1 MRRELPQFGT
11 LVASVFEWHPFA
23 MTVVRPEPAEDLQ
36 PRSANIGWRLM
47 RRAQCWVSARS
58 EGVVVG
64 LILAVFVVL
73 WMAFQTISLAPVD
86 LRDDASEAAL
96 WAQHFAFGYKHPP
109 LTAWL
114 FMAWFAVFPRAN
126 WAMHLEAVA
135 IVAATLAITWRL
147 LRDHLDRDR
156 SLFGLAALILVPLY
170 TLKAAELN
178 ANTVMMP
185 FWAAALLFYLR
196 ARRGLDAWDSLLAG
210 ACASCAMLGKYWA
223 VYLFAGM
230 AVAALAG
237 TGARRFWRSPAPYLM
252 AAGAAV
258 VIAPHLY
265 WYVAADGGTNYAFV
279 RDSVMTDN
287 SFAGA
292 FGKSVYYLLG
302 VIGYAAGPL
311 LLLAALR
318 PGRAALAD
326 IAWPADEAR
335 QQALILFVVPMV
347 LPALVNFALPA
358 RLTPDWTFP
367 NWALLPIVLYG
378 SRKIAVD
385 SLAVAVAGLVA
396 LTVSVCFLIASP
408 FMAYAHLKAGLDSN
422 RPSSQE
428 VAVVAETM
436 ANGPLRLYCGSPG
449 ITGNLPF
456 YLAGTDRLR
465 DDPLSDLGRDEIME
479 QGLIVACLDD
489 DTPCLTTQAALGG
502 AGAHAANGT
511 INRSFLGFSGKPIGF
526 RVTVL
531 PARH

>member
-1 MRRELPQFGT
+1 MQSDGGGLS
-11 LVASVFEWHPFA
+11 LA
-23 MTVVRPEPAEDLQ
+23 
-36 PRSANIGWRLM
+36 RSAQRWIN
-47 RRAQCWVSARS
+47 ARS
-58 EGVVVG
+58 EPVVVG
-64 LILAVFVVL
+64 VIFAAFIVL
-73 WMAFQTISLAPVD
+73 WMVFQTVSLAPVD

-96 WAQHFAFGYKHPP
+96 WAQSFAFGYKHPP

-114 FMAWFAVFPRAN
+114 FMAWFAVFPRTN

-170 TLKAAELN
+170 TFKAAELN
-178 ANTVMMP
+178 ANTAMMP
-185 FWAAALLFYLR
+185 FWAAALLYYLR
-196 ARRGLDAWDSLLAG
+196 ARRGFDVWDSLLAG
-210 ACASCAMLGKYWA
+210 ACASFAMLGKYWA

-230 AVAALAG
+230 AAAALTG
-237 TGARRFWRSPAPYLM
+237 GGARRFWRSPAPYLM
-252 AAGAAV
+252 AAGAAF

-265 WYVAADGGTNYAFV
+265 WYVAADGGANYAFV
-279 RDSVMTDN
+279 RDSVMTDD
-287 SFAGA
+287 SFAVA
-292 FGKSVYYLLG
+292 IGKSVYYLLG

-335 QQALILFVVPMV
+335 QQALILFAVPML
-347 LPALVNFALPA
+347 LPALVNLALPA

-385 SLAVAVAGLVA
+385 SLAVAGAGLAA
-396 LTVSVCFLIASP
+396 LAVSLCFLIASP
-408 FMAYAHLKAGLDSN
+408 FMAYAHLTAGLDSN

-428 VAVVAETM
+428 VAVLAKRMTSQ
-436 ANGPLRLYCGSPG
+436 PLRLYWGSPG
-449 ITGNLPF
+449 ITGNLAF
-456 YLAGTDRLR
+456 YLAGTTKLE
-465 DDPLSDLGRDEIME
+465 DDPLSDLGRDEMTA

-489 DTPCLTTQAALGG
+489 DTRCLTTQAALGG
-502 AGAHAANGT
+502 AGARRADGT
-511 INRSFLGFSGKPIGF
+511 ISRSFLGLAGKPIGF
-526 RVTVL
+526 RVTVV
-531 PARH
+531 PGQR

>member
-1 MRRELPQFGT
+1 
-11 LVASVFEWHPFA
+11 
-23 MTVVRPEPAEDLQ
+23 MTVVRPEPAGDLR
-36 PRSANIGWRLM
+36 PRSANIGWPLVRLVQ
-47 RRAQCWVSARS
+47 RWVSARS
-58 EGVVVG
+58 EGAVVG
-64 LILAVFVVL
+64 LILAVFIVP
-73 WMAFQTISLAPVD
+73 WMAFQTISLTPVD
-86 LRDDASEAAL
+86 LRDDAAEAAL

-114 FMAWFAVFPRAN
+114 FMAWFAVFPRTN

-156 SLFGLAALILVPLY
+156 SLLGLAALILVPLY

-196 ARRGLDAWDSLLAG
+196 ARRGLDTWDSLLAG
-210 ACASCAMLGKYWA
+210 ACASFAMLGKYWA

-230 AVAALAG
+230 AAAALVGAG
-237 TGARRFWRSPAPYLM
+237 TRRFWRSSSPYVM

-265 WYVAADGGTNYAFV
+265 WYVSHAGGADYAFV
-279 RDSVMTDN
+279 RDSVMTGD
-287 SFAGA
+287 SFAA
-292 FGKSVYYLLG
+292 ALGKSVYYLLG

-318 PGRAALAD
+318 PRRAALAD

-335 QQALILFVVPMV
+335 QQALILFAVPML
-347 LPALVNFALPA
+347 LPALVNLALPA

-385 SLAVAVAGLVA
+385 SLAVAVAGLAA
-396 LTVSVCFLIASP
+396 LAVSVGFLMASP

-428 VAVVAETM
+428 VAELAEKMTDK
-436 ANGPLRLYCGSPG
+436 PPRLYWGSPG

-456 YLAGTDRLR
+456 YLAGTRRLE
-465 DDPLSDLGRDEIME
+465 DDPLSDLGRDEAAG
-479 QGLIVACLDD
+479 QGLVVACLDN
-489 DTPCLTTQAALGG
+489 DTPCRTTQAALGG
-502 AGAHAANGT
+502 AGALTANGT
-511 INRSFLGFSGKPIGF
+511 ISRRFLGFAATPIGF
-526 RVTVL
+526 RVTVE
-531 PARH
+531 PARR

>member
-1 MRRELPQFGT
+1 
-11 LVASVFEWHPFA
+11 
-23 MTVVRPEPAEDLQ
+23 MTVVRPEPAEDLH
-36 PRSANIGWRLM
+36 PWSASAGWRLV
-47 RRAQCWVSARS
+47 RLAQRWIDARS

-64 LILAVFVVL
+64 LMLAVFIVL

-114 FMAWFAVFPRAN
+114 FMAWFAVFPRTN

-135 IVAATLAITWRL
+135 IVAATLAVTWRL

-156 SLFGLAALILVPLY
+156 SLFGLAALMLVPLY
-170 TLKAAELN
+170 TFKAAELN
-178 ANTVMMP
+178 ANTVTMP

-196 ARRGLDAWDSLLAG
+196 ARRGLGVSDSVLAG
-210 ACASCAMLGKYWA
+210 AFASIAMLGKYWA
-223 VYLFAGM
+223 VYLLAGM
-230 AVAALAG
+230 AAAAPIGAG
-237 TGARRFWRSPAPYLM
+237 TNVRRFWRSPAPYPM

-265 WYVAADGGTNYAFV
+265 WYVSHAGGADYAFV
-279 RDSVMTDN
+279 RDSVMTGD

-292 FGKSVYYLLG
+292 LGKSVYYLLG
-302 VIGYAAGPL
+302 VIGYATGPL

-326 IAWPADEAR
+326 IAWPADDAGR
-335 QQALILFVVPMV
+335 QALILFAVPMV
-347 LPALVNFALPA
+347 LPALINLAVPA

-367 NWALLPIVLYG
+367 NWALFPIVLYG

-385 SLAVAVAGLVA
+385 SLAVAGAGLIA
-396 LTVSVCFLIASP
+396 LAVSLCFVMASP
-408 FMAYAHLKAGLDSN
+408 FMAFAHLKAGLDPN

-428 VAVVAETM
+428 VAALAEKMT
-436 ANGPLRLYCGSPG
+436 NKSLRLYWGSPG

-456 YLAGTDRLR
+456 YVAGTTRLD
-465 DDPLSDLGRDEIME
+465 DDPLSDLGRSETAG

-489 DTPCLTTQAALGG
+489 DTPCRTTQAALGG
-502 AGAHAANGT
+502 AGARTAAGT
-511 INRSFLGFSGKPIGF
+511 ISRSFLGYSAKPIGF
-526 RVTVL
+526 RVTVV
-531 PARH
+531 PAPR